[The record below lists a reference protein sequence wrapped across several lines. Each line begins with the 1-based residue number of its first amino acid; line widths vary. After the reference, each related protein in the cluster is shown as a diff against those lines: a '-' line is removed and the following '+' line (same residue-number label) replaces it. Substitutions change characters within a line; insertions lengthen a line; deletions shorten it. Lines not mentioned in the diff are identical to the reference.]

1 LTGRGSHS
9 RCTGRRIATFAALA
23 LVVGL
28 AGSAG
33 AERGNGDRWQGA
45 DLRLR
50 ADGFDVSVA
59 ATLSVLTP
67 ARAATTW
74 CGTASSEDR
83 TPNAL
88 AGYPARWIYAIPSD
102 GQDQLSSRAS
112 TMQTDAETIDAWWR
126 TQDSARVPRNDLTQ
140 FSCGLQLDISSVRLP
155 QSSSQLAASESAFGS
170 IADALITQGFDSP
183 FSKLVVYYD
192 GPVSSENLCGQAAS
206 DRTGFGVAVVFVRSC
221 AGVPSAVVAV
231 HELVH
236 TLGAVP
242 RGAPHNCPP
251 PDDGHT
257 CDVTTDLMYPFVDT
271 TPLTGLGLDP
281 GRDDYY
287 GHSGS
292 WLDVQDSPWL
302 VQLDRQVP
310 FALTISGPGSVAAN
324 VPGLECSQSCTTTW
338 NGDTRLELAA
348 TPGPGAKLVRW
359 GGACSGALACGVTVA
374 QGVTATALFA
384 PLTYRLTVGVAGKG
398 TVRSSLS
405 GITCRPRCSASF
417 SSYVPLRLTAKP
429 AKGWRFRSWSGA
441 CRGSR
446 PACTVPMTAN
456 TNARAVFVRA

>member
-1 LTGRGSHS
+1 LPPRALCQIAVLT
-9 RCTGRRIATFAALA
+9 AAALV
-23 LVVGL
+23 LGL
-28 AGSAG
+28 TGSAG
-33 AERGNGDRWQGA
+33 AGDRRPVES
-45 DLRLR
+45 LRFG
-50 ADGFDVSVA
+50 ADGFDSSTA
-59 ATLSVLTP
+59 AALSALTP
-67 ARAATTW
+67 ARAAATW
-74 CGTASSEDR
+74 CGTPSSEDR

-88 AGYPARWIYAIPSD
+88 AGFPAHWVYAIPSD
-102 GQDQLSSRAS
+102 GQDQLSSRAN

-126 TQDSARVPRNDLTQ
+126 TQDSTRLPRNDLTQ
-140 FSCGLQLDISSVRLP
+140 LSCGLQLDISSVRLP
-155 QSSSQLAASESAFGS
+155 QSSSQLAAPESAFGS
-170 IADALITQGFDSP
+170 IADALIGQGFESP
-183 FSKLVVYYD
+183 FAKLVVYYD
-192 GPVSSENLCGQAAS
+192 GPVSNDKLCGQAAS
-206 DRTGFGVAVVFVRSC
+206 DRTGFGVAVVYLRACTVVS
-221 AGVPSAVVAV
+221 SAVVAV

-257 CDVTTDLMYPFVDT
+257 CDVATDLMYPYVDIV
-271 TPLTGLGLDP
+271 PLTGLGLDP
-281 GRDDYY
+281 GGDDYY

-292 WLDVQDSPWL
+292 WLDVQDSQWL

-359 GGACSGALACGVTVA
+359 GGACSGAFACGVTVTP
-374 QGVTATALFA
+374 GVSASALFA
-384 PLTYRLTVGVAGKG
+384 PVTYRLTVGVAGSG
-398 TVRSSLS
+398 TVRSARS

-446 PACTVPMTAN
+446 PVCTVPMTAN
-456 TNARAVFVRA
+456 TNARAIFVRA

>member
-1 LTGRGSHS
+1 MTGRSFPS
-9 RCTGRRIATFAALA
+9 RPFCRIAVLTALA
-23 LVVGL
+23 LVLGL
-28 AGSAG
+28 TGSAG
-33 AERGNGDRWQGA
+33 AGDRRRVE
-45 DLRLR
+45 DLRLG
-50 ADGFDVSVA
+50 ADGLDISVA
-59 ATLSVLTP
+59 ATLSTVTP
-67 ARAATTW
+67 ARAAATW

-88 AGYPARWIYAIPSD
+88 AGFPAHWVYAIPSD
-102 GQDQLSSRAS
+102 GQDQFSARAN

-126 TQDSARVPRNDLTQ
+126 TQDSTRVPRNDLTLL
-140 FSCGLQLDISSVRLP
+140 SCGFQLDISSVRLP
-155 QSSSQLAASESAFGS
+155 QSSSQLAASESAFGP
-170 IADALITQGFDSP
+170 IADALIGQGFDSP
-183 FSKLVVYYD
+183 FSKLVVYFD
-192 GPVSSENLCGQAAS
+192 GPVANDNLCGQAAS

-242 RGAPHNCPP
+242 AGAPHNCPP

-257 CDVTTDLMYPFVDT
+257 CDITTDIMYPFVDT
-271 TPLTGLGLDP
+271 IPLTGLSLDP

-287 GHSGS
+287 GHGGS

-324 VPGLECSQSCTTTW
+324 VPGLECSKSCTTTW

-348 TPGPGAKLVRW
+348 TPGSGAKLVRW
-359 GGACSGALACGVTVA
+359 GGACSGALACGVTVS
-374 QGVTATALFA
+374 QGVSASALFA

-398 TVRSSLS
+398 TVRSSSS
-405 GITCRPRCSASF
+405 GITCRPSCSASF

-429 AKGWRFRSWSGA
+429 AKGWRFLSWSGT

-446 PACTVPMTAN
+446 PVCSVPMTAN

>member
-1 LTGRGSHS
+1 MPPRALCQIAVLT
-9 RCTGRRIATFAALA
+9 AAALV
-23 LVVGL
+23 LGL
-28 AGSAG
+28 TGSAG
-33 AERGNGDRWQGA
+33 AGDRRPVES
-45 DLRLR
+45 LRFG
-50 ADGFDVSVA
+50 ADGFDSSTA
-59 ATLSVLTP
+59 AALSALTP
-67 ARAATTW
+67 ARAAATW
-74 CGTASSEDR
+74 CGTPSSEDR

-88 AGYPARWIYAIPSD
+88 AGFPAHWVYAIPSD
-102 GQDQLSSRAS
+102 GQDQLSSRAN

-126 TQDSARVPRNDLTQ
+126 TQDSTRLPRNDLTQ
-140 FSCGLQLDISSVRLP
+140 LSCGLQLDISSVRLP
-155 QSSSQLAASESAFGS
+155 QSSSQLAAPESAFGS
-170 IADALITQGFDSP
+170 IADALIGQGFESP
-183 FSKLVVYYD
+183 FAKLVVYYD
-192 GPVSSENLCGQAAS
+192 GPVSNDKLCGQAAS
-206 DRTGFGVAVVFVRSC
+206 DRTGFGVAVVYLRACTVVS
-221 AGVPSAVVAV
+221 SAVVAV

-257 CDVTTDLMYPFVDT
+257 CDVTTDLMYPYVDIV
-271 TPLTGLGLDP
+271 PLTGLGLDP
-281 GRDDYY
+281 GGDDYY

-292 WLDVQDSPWL
+292 WLDVQDSQWL

-359 GGACSGALACGVTVA
+359 GGACSGAFACGVTVTP
-374 QGVTATALFA
+374 GVSASALFA
-384 PLTYRLTVGVAGKG
+384 PVTYRLTVGVAGSG
-398 TVRSSLS
+398 TVRSSRS

-429 AKGWRFRSWSGA
+429 AKGWRFRSWIGA

-446 PACTVPMTAN
+446 PVCTVPMTAN
-456 TNARAVFVRA
+456 TNARAIFVRA